1 MIDLSRKNFH
11 GEMKLTVTRA
21 PTHKTIKELRDE
33 LKLVKNIADYWEEK
47 SNKRAFGEI
56 QKGDMSY
63 DKWKEIYSRHGWIEI
78 SEYHCFYNPKSVSIQ
93 DESITALPSIEGNR
107 DNEQSGTWASYEL
120 DKSFSVFSKVWDK
133 YYQTWQFRLN
143 KLERE
148 RFDMRR
154 VSQTQMTRIEEALFV
169 LLGLSP
175 SVQGTTGFENFSLS
189 ERLFDTDSIEYQ
201 DYQGNN
207 LIVNSNLYSNNDYG
221 HLEWYLKQKEEYV
234 LIERLATRGQ
244 PSDFSDRLS
253 SIKFNEWAYKNH
265 YLEDRVAIIRNSKES
280 PYGEGFAYKLY
291 SALLEVG
298 YVKGTF
304 DYTWELADGMSWTS
318 LHYLASELSKR
329 KLIKTSSPFKDIQK
343 YINYASSYPL
353 RDQFILTS
361 PDLLSH
367 SNDDKIFKQ
376 ECDLIDSALKN
387 IEPDQAIENKTFKEK
402 Q

>member
-1 MIDLSRKNFH
+1 
-11 GEMKLTVTRA
+11 
-21 PTHKTIKELRDE
+21 
-33 LKLVKNIADYWEEK
+33 
-47 SNKRAFGEI
+47 
-56 QKGDMSY
+56 
-63 DKWKEIYSRHGWIEI
+63 
-78 SEYHCFYNPKSVSIQ
+78 
-93 DESITALPSIEGNR
+93 
-107 DNEQSGTWASYEL
+107 
-120 DKSFSVFSKVWDK
+120 
-133 YYQTWQFRLN
+133 
-143 KLERE
+143 
-148 RFDMRR
+148 MRR

-189 ERLFDTDSIEYQ
+189 ERLFETDSIVYQ

-207 LIVNSNLYSNNDYG
+207 LIVNSNLYSNDGYG

-353 RDQFILTS
+353 KDQVVLTS

-367 SNDDKIFKQ
+367 TNDDKIFTQ
-376 ECDLIDSALKN
+376 ECDLIDSALNN
-387 IEPDQAIENKTFKEK
+387 IDPDQAIEIKTFKEE
-402 Q
+402 

>member
-1 MIDLSRKNFH
+1 MLDITRKKYS
-11 GEMKLTVTRA
+11 GEMKFTVTRA
-21 PTHKTIKELRDE
+21 FTHKTVAELREE
-33 LKLVKNIADYWEEK
+33 LLRVKNIVDYWKEK

-56 QKGDMSY
+56 QKNNLSFEM
-63 DKWKEIYSRHGWIEI
+63 WREIYLQHGWIEI

-120 DKSFSVFSKVWDK
+120 DKSFSSFYKVWDK
-133 YYQTWQFRLN
+133 YYQTWEFRLN

-154 VSQTQMTRIEEALFV
+154 VSQTQTTRIEEALFV

-189 ERLFDTDSIEYQ
+189 ERLFETDSIEYQ

-207 LIVNSNLYSNNDYG
+207 LIVNSNLYSNDDYG
-221 HLEWYLKQKEEYV
+221 HLEWYLKQKEEYI

-265 YLEDRVAIIRNSKES
+265 YLEDRVPIIRNSKNS
-280 PYGEGFAYKLY
+280 PFGEGFAYKLY
-291 SALLEVG
+291 SSLLEVG
-298 YVKGTF
+298 YIKGTF

-318 LHYLASELSKR
+318 LNYLS
-329 KLIKTSSPFKDIQK
+329 LIHI
-343 YINYASSYPL
+343 
-353 RDQFILTS
+353 
-361 PDLLSH
+361 
-367 SNDDKIFKQ
+367 
-376 ECDLIDSALKN
+376 
-387 IEPDQAIENKTFKEK
+387 
-402 Q
+402 